1 MKDIN
6 YGNMEIFINLI
17 NKIYKN
23 KSENRNIVVF

>member
-17 NKIYKN
+17 NEIYKN
-23 KSENRNIVVF
+23 KSENRNIIVF